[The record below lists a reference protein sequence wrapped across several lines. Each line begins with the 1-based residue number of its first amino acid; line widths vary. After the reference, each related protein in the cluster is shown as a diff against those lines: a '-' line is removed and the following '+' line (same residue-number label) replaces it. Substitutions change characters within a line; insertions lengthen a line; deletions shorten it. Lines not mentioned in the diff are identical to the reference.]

1 MVMRITLVGLPFVQS
16 AFAVAAEPLW
26 LRSVLAGSVGA
37 VAETVVTGLFKLWD
51 RGGNAKLD
59 RTNPE
64 VEIEA
69 QRGPRGD
76 DRPRD
81 CARLM

>member
-16 AFAVAAEPLW
+16 AFAVAAGPLW

-51 RGGNAKLD
+51 RGGNA
-59 RTNPE
+59 
-64 VEIEA
+64 
-69 QRGPRGD
+69 
-76 DRPRD
+76 
-81 CARLM
+81 